1 VTTESSPPVSRH
13 AATAGLTLLFLISAV
28 NYADRA
34 VMSVLQEP
42 MKHDLGLSDVQLGLL
57 AGPIFA
63 SFYALVG
70 LPVARLGERSSR
82 KRIIVMAL
90 TCWSAFT
97 ALCGVAQGFTQIALL
112 RVGVGASEACGPPAS
127 QSLVAEFLPQ
137 RLHGRGMAVLQLGVP
152 IGITIGSMVAGV
164 VAYHHGWR
172 LGFVAVGVPGLILA
186 VATQWRLR
194 EPSREATSAQTA
206 RAGWQETTRLFR
218 MPAFC
223 FLLAAGALGG
233 NASHALDAFV
243 GSLFIRRHG
252 LTVEDIGGLFAIGK
266 GVAGIGGALLG
277 GILADRFSNGT
288 LRSYALV
295 PGAGAAG
302 AALCFFVALW
312 ASGTTTSMN
321 SLFAGYFF
329 LNMLPSPT
337 YAAIQNIAPSSI
349 RTSAAAIYLF
359 FVTVLGSLAPP
370 LTGYISDHVA
380 AHAFPTRLGDYA
392 LQCVKASNAALAAPC
407 RAASAHGL
415 DVGLYVVVAALF
427 VTLCA
432 YALAAR
438 WMSGSGQPT
447 ERAVA

>member
-1 VTTESSPPVSRH
+1 M
-13 AATAGLTLLFLISAV
+13 GLTLLFLISAV

-82 KRIIVMAL
+82 KRIIVVAL
-90 TCWSAFT
+90 ACWSAFT
-97 ALCGVAQGFTQIALL
+97 ALCGAAQGFTQIALL

-127 QSLVAEFLPQ
+127 QSLVAELLPQ

-172 LGFVAVGVPGLILA
+172 LGFVAVGGPGLVLA
-186 VATQWRLR
+186 VATQWLLR
-194 EPSREATSAQTA
+194 EPSREATSVRSA
-206 RAGWQETTRLFR
+206 RADWQEMARLFR
-218 MPAFC
+218 MPVFC

-252 LTVEDIGGLFAIGK
+252 LTVQDVGGLFAVGK

-302 AALCFFVALW
+302 AAIAFFGALW
-312 ASGTTTSMN
+312 ANGTAASMD
-321 SLFAGYFF
+321 SLFVGYFF

-349 RTSAAAIYLF
+349 RTSAAAMYLF

-370 LTGYISDHVA
+370 LTGYISDRVA
-380 AHAFPTRLGDYA
+380 ASVYSGPAGSYA
-392 LQCVKASNAALAAPC
+392 AHCLKAGHQSLNTACQNAA
-407 RAASAHGL
+407 ASGL
-415 DVGLYVVVAALF
+415 DEGLYVVV
-427 VTLCA
+427 VTLIGTLVA
-432 YALAAR
+432 YLLAAR
-438 WMSGSGQPT
+438 GMRDRSPSS
-447 ERAVA
+447 